1 MEGKGWKVRE
11 LNAFD
16 LLPETNLINVFVT
29 SAKLADIS
37 EEYQEFKS
45 LRSKS
50 PQRVRYK
57 YHPPLAL
64 DKKVVKYEGPRLNK
78 ELPKIVK
85 VNLLRNRTNC
95 KSINDNPKAE
105 LFIEDLIRNRQQIT
119 LPRFEKPKNH
129 YSNLKEQFIKTRSQ
143 LLDERKEKCD
153 TLLQSIKEN
162 MKNQSYRVESEMRHW
177 DYQPL
182 RKWDHRSD
190 RMLVQKKFQNVNRS
204 VSIPQNEEN
213 YEEENKKT
221 SDFIGNI
228 LEACGDDILNW
239 PS

>member
-16 LLPETNLINVFVT
+16 LLPETNLINVFIT
-29 SAKLADIS
+29 SAKLRDIS

-45 LRSKS
+45 LRTNS

-78 ELPKIVK
+78 ELPRSVK
-85 VNLLRNRTNC
+85 VSLLKNRPVC
-95 KSINDNPKAE
+95 KSINENPKAE

-119 LPRFEKPKNH
+119 LAPFEKPKNV
-129 YSNLKEQFIKTRSQ
+129 YTNLKDQFIKTRSQ
-143 LLDERKEKCD
+143 LLEERKEKCD

-190 RMLVQKKFQNVNRS
+190 RMLVQKKFQNMNRS

-213 YEEENKKT
+213 YEEANKKT
-221 SDFIGNI
+221 ADVIGCI